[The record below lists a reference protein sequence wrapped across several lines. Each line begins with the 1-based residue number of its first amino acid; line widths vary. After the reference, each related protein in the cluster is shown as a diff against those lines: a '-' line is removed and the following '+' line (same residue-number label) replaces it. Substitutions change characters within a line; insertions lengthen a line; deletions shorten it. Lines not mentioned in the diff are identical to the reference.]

1 MIREGV
7 MSNTYMEPDEPLAK
21 FCSKTS
27 RIYLASPY
35 TAEDPLLRETRYQL
49 SVYASAVLVN
59 AGYIVYS
66 PIAYTHV
73 MATKY
78 NIQPTNSD
86 WWLTFDESF
95 VKDWATVIAVLMIP
109 GYKQSSGVNLELEWA
124 REEGLLEIHLTME
137 KLYDIARAGST
148 RLA

>member
-1 MIREGV
+1 M
-7 MSNTYMEPDEPLAK
+7 TPLAK
-21 FCSKTS
+21 ICPKSS

-35 TAEDPLLRETRYQL
+35 TSDNVVLMETRYRL
-49 SVYASAVLVN
+49 ALHAAAVLAN

-86 WWLTFDESF
+86 WWVDFDESF
-95 VKDWATVIAVLMIP
+95 VKNWATVIAILMIP
-109 GYKQSSGVNLELEWA
+109 GYRQSSGVKREIDMA
-124 REEGLLEIHLTME
+124 RDAGLLEIHLTME
-137 KLYDIARAGST
+137 NLYDIARAGS
-148 RLA
+148 L